1 MVTLVPVLSFDG
13 ILPAV
18 ATGLDSTSFAVLVL
32 AGLLCVAAVLL
43 FAARTLEP

>member
-18 ATGLDSTSFAVLVL
+18 PTGFDSTGITVLVL
-32 AGLLCVAAVLL
+32 AGLLCVAAALL